1 MAHLLIVD
9 DDPDFVEALRMHL
22 ERSGYSVE
30 SALDRT
36 EGMRLARNGQF
47 DLLILDVMMAEADD
61 GIVMAQELRKEGF
74 DKPILMLSG
83 ISSVAGMTYGQD
95 EEILP
100 ASDFLEK
107 PVRPETLIE
116 RIRALLNP

>member
-47 DLLILDVMMAEADD
+47 DLLILDVMMAEPDD

>member
-9 DDPDFVEALRMHL
+9 DDPDFVEALRIHL

-36 EGMRLARNGQF
+36 DGMRLARNGQF
-47 DLLILDVMMAEADD
+47 DLLILDVMMAEPDD

-116 RIRALLNP
+116 RIHALLNP

>member
-36 EGMRLARNGQF
+36 DGMRLARNGQF
-47 DLLILDVMMAEADD
+47 DLLILDVMMAEPDD

-74 DKPILMLSG
+74 EKPILMLSG
-83 ISSVAGMTYGQD
+83 ISFVAGMTYGQD

-116 RIRALLNP
+116 RIHALLNP